1 MKILVLGADGRTHAL
16 VWKLFSHSTAEVL
29 VAPGNG
35 GAVQLAAQ
43 VDLDPTNV
51 VEVARWAFAEQVDLI
66 VPAGSGPL
74 RAGLVDEVVAMH
86 IGVCGPAQRTTLIE
100 GSRCFARAFL
110 ERHGLPLPRG
120 RVCQNLATAEKY
132 LASQALP
139 VVIKSDDP
147 DGGATIF
154 TDRYAALEALRA
166 VFAATAGDGRGGV
179 VIEEHP
185 AGPLVGFSVLTD
197 GTTAL
202 PLLPV
207 RLYAQPGAE
216 LHGPVA
222 PEIGAVTGNSLY
234 TRKLGAYLYERVALP
249 IIGALRKEGLP
260 YWGFLGIDCVIA
272 DHGPLLTGLRCSL
285 RDMEAQAVLPRL
297 ESDLLP
303 LIEAALARRLDREP
317 PLVWRD
323 EASVALALV
332 SQGYPHHYPLGA
344 TIDGLNEVEEGVLV
358 FHGQTHNPAGLRY
371 APASRGGLAFPL
383 RGAAA
388 AGNITL
394 TGGHAVT
401 VVALGA
407 TLAGARGRAL
417 LNAERIRFPGRTYC
431 EDVGARESGWV

>member
-16 VWKLFSHSTAEVL
+16 VWKLFNHTTAEVL

-43 VDLDPTNV
+43 VDLDPANV
-51 VEVARWAFAEQVDLI
+51 VEVARWAFAEQVELI

-120 RVCQNLATAEKY
+120 RVCEDLATAEKY
-132 LASQALP
+132 LASQPLP
-139 VVIKSDDP
+139 VVIKSDEP
-147 DGGATIF
+147 DGGETVHS
-154 TDRYAALEALRA
+154 DRYAALEALRA
-166 VFAATAGDGRGGV
+166 AFAPMAGDARGV
-179 VIEEHP
+179 VIEEHV
-185 AGPLVGFSVLTD
+185 AGPLVGFSVITD

-207 RLYAQPGAE
+207 RLYEQLGPEPDSPAAPGM
-216 LHGPVA
+216 
-222 PEIGAVTGNSLY
+222 GAVAGNSVY
-234 TRKLGAYLYERVALP
+234 ARKLGIYLHQHIALP
-249 IIGALRKEGLP
+249 IIAALRREGLP
-260 YWGFLGIDCVIA
+260 YWGFLGIDCVITE
-272 DHGPLLTGLRCSL
+272 HGPRITGLRCSL

-303 LIEAALARRLDREP
+303 LIEAAIARRLDRQP

-344 TIDGLNEVEEGVLV
+344 AIEGLNEVEEGVLV
-358 FHGQTHNPAGLRY
+358 FHGQTHNPGGLRY
-371 APASRGGLAFPL
+371 APASRGGLAALL
-383 RGAAA
+383 RGPTPTS
-388 AGNITL
+388 GITL
-394 TGGHAVT
+394 TGGHVVT

-417 LNAERIRFPGRTYC
+417 LNAERIRFPGRVYR
-431 EDVGARESGWV
+431 EDVGAREFG

>member
-16 VWKLFSHSTAEVL
+16 VWKLFNHATAEVL

-35 GAVQLAAQ
+35 GAVQLAAR
-43 VDLDPTNV
+43 VDLDPADV

-120 RVCQNLATAEKY
+120 RVCHDLVTAEKY
-132 LASQALP
+132 LASQPLP
-139 VVIKSDDP
+139 VVIKTDDP
-147 DGGATIF
+147 DGGETVH
-154 TDRYAALEALRA
+154 TERYAALEALRA
-166 VFAATAGDGRGGV
+166 ASGAMAGAGRSGV
-179 VIEEHP
+179 VIEEHLS
-185 AGPLVGFSVLTD
+185 GPLVGFSVLTD

-202 PLLPV
+202 PFLPV
-207 RLYAQPGAE
+207 RLYEQLGPEPDSPPAPGM
-216 LHGPVA
+216 
-222 PEIGAVTGNSLY
+222 GAVTGNSVY
-234 TRKLGAYLYERVALP
+234 ARKLGAYLHQHIALP
-249 IIGALRKEGLP
+249 VIGALRQEGLP
-260 YWGFLGIDCVIA
+260 YWGFLGFDCVLT
-272 DHGPLLTGLRCSL
+272 DQGPRLTGLRCSL

-297 ESDLLP
+297 ENDLVP
-303 LIEAALARRLDREP
+303 LIEAAIARRLDREP

-332 SQGYPHHYPLGA
+332 AQGYPHHFPLGA
-344 TIDGLNEVEEGVLV
+344 GITGLNEVEEGVLV
-358 FHGQTHNPAGLRY
+358 FHGQTHNPGGLRY
-371 APASRGGLAFPL
+371 TPASRGGLAALL
-383 RGAAA
+383 RSAPPASG
-388 AGNITL
+388 ITL
-394 TGGHAVT
+394 TGGHVVT

-417 LNAERIRFPGRTYC
+417 LNAERIHFPGRTYR
-431 EDVGARESGWV
+431 EDVGAREFA

>member
-16 VWKLFSHSTAEVL
+16 VWKLFNHSTAEVL

-51 VEVARWAFAEQVDLI
+51 VEVARWAFAERVDLI

-110 ERHGLPLPRG
+110 ERHNLPLPRG
-120 RVCQNLATAEKY
+120 RVCQDLATAEKY

-147 DGGATIF
+147 DDGATIH

-166 VFAATAGDGRGGV
+166 VFAATAGDERRGV

-185 AGPLVGFSVLTD
+185 TGPLVGFSVLTD

-207 RLYAQPGAE
+207 RLYEQPGAE
-216 LHGPVA
+216 PPGPVA
-222 PEIGAVTGNSLY
+222 PELGAVTGNSTY
-234 TRKLGAYLYERVALP
+234 ARKLGAYLYERVALP
-249 IIGALRKEGLP
+249 IISALHKEGLP

-272 DHGPLLTGLRCSL
+272 DHGPLVTGLRCSL

-303 LIEAALARRLDREP
+303 LIEAAIARRLDREP

-332 SQGYPHHYPLGA
+332 SEGYPHHYSPGA
-344 TIDGLNEVEEGVLV
+344 SIAGLNEVEEGVLV
-358 FHGQTHNPAGLRY
+358 FHGQTYNPTGLRY
-371 APASRGGLAFPL
+371 TLASRGGLDFLL
-383 RGAAA
+383 RGAAPA
-388 AGNITL
+388 SGITL

-407 TLAGARGRAL
+407 TMAGARGRAL